1 MPSDRRAPDV
11 DGALSLCF
19 GAFAMPFRPPS
30 VSLLRIRGSSACSS
44 GKRRPVLT
52 LRSCNRSLRRWSIEI
67 PFTLNDPPYRTERC
81 YNALR
86 LASELVKTDPA
97 TEVAVFLMA
106 NAVSCGKKG
115 RKTPDGDYNLERVL
129 QGFATGAHRNL
140 RAAAAWMPAG

>member
-44 GKRRPVLT
+44 GKRRPVFT

-106 NAVSCGKKG
+106 NAVSSDPNVPGANGARGDGQPSLGG
-115 RKTPDGDYNLERVL
+115 RCTNYWR
-129 QGFATGAHRNL
+129 Q
-140 RAAAAWMPAG
+140 